1 MHYKLTF
8 MLAIIF
14 GSICSTARA
23 QTSETITGDGSGKV
37 IQVSAK
43 GGFDVTQVKV
53 DDDVL
58 TEGVDYTIEND
69 GSSRPKI
76 KLVKAPAVGEDVTV
90 TGVGDN
96 KDPELKLRWSD
107 NSTIIRV
114 ENAGVMLSLLLRIFG
129 L

>member
-1 MHYKLTF
+1 MHYKFTF
-8 MLAIIF
+8 MFAIF
-14 GSICSTARA
+14 FASICSSASA
-23 QTSETITGDGSGKV
+23 QTSETITGDGSSKV

-43 GGFDVTQVKV
+43 GGFDVMQVKV

-58 TEGVDYTIEND
+58 IEGVDYTIEGD
-69 GSSRPKI
+69 GSSNPRI
-76 KLVKAPAVGEDVTV
+76 KLVNAPALGEDVKV

-107 NSTIIRV
+107 NRNVIRV
-114 ENAGVMLSLLLRIFG
+114 ANAGVLVSLLLRIFG

>member
-1 MHYKLTF
+1 MHYKFTF
-8 MLAIIF
+8 MFAICF
-14 GSICSTARA
+14 AAICSSASA
-23 QTSETITGDGSGKV
+23 QTSETITGDGSSKV

-58 TEGVDYTIEND
+58 TEGVDYTIAGD
-69 GSSRPKI
+69 GSSSPKI
-76 KLVKAPAVGEDVTV
+76 KLVNAPALGEDVKV

-107 NSTIIRV
+107 NRNVIRV
-114 ENAGVMLSLLLRIFG
+114 ANAGVLVSLLLRIFG